1 MSSEVVKKIR
11 SIVNTLQEVVKSHE
25 GLLDDVTNQLSDEDL
40 SFFAH
45 CLIEAEEHLKE
56 AYECYSDAMEKVGGN
71 LPDDYEECGY
81 CGFDHAYEPEQ
92 ANKWHAENPGQGYD
106 PEKMAAV
113 AEIANALDGSD
124 DADLQKK
131 AGVLDDLLIAMGQS
145 SVTALKKAEEAEIEK
160 LRKKY
165 RDMRGNAFKA
175 FGDQTPAENEQKA
188 FQEEAKKAIDAK
200 VKKYRPLEAPL
211 MTHQC
216 PDHPGTPWTRISD
229 GVVQCPIDKK
239 IYDFNSGFVTMNG
252 DKVPGT
258 SMANQN
264 KLDYTAQDS
273 MSFATRDG
281 ILNGS

>member
-11 SIVNTLQEVVKSHE
+11 NIISTLQDIVSKGHNDI
-25 GLLDDVTNQLSDEDL
+25 LDDVTNLNDDDMTA
-40 SFFAH
+40 FAY
-45 CLIEAEEHLKE
+45 CLIEAEDHLRE
-56 AYECYSDAMEKVGGN
+56 AYECYSDAIEKVGGN
-71 LPDDYEECGY
+71 LPEDYEECGY
-81 CGFDHAYEPEQ
+81 CGFDHVYEPEQ
-92 ANKWHAENPGQGYD
+92 AAKWHEENPGQGYD
-106 PEKMAAV
+106 PQKLEEV
-113 AEIANALDGSD
+113 AEIANALDESG

-145 SVTALKKAEEAEIEK
+145 SVTALKKAEESEIEK

-165 RDMRGNAFKA
+165 RDMKGNAFKA
-175 FGDQTPAENEQKA
+175 FGDQTPAENEQRA

-211 MTHQC
+211 MTRQC
-216 PDHPGTPWTRISD
+216 PDHPGTPLIRISD
-229 GVVQCPIDKK
+229 GVGQCPITKK